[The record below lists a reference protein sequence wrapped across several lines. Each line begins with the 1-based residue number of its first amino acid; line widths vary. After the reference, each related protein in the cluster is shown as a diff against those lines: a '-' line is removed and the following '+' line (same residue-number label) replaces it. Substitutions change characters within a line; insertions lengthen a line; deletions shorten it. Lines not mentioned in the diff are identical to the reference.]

1 MKFKSVRISGFKSF
15 LESTEIEINNG
26 LTGVVGPNG
35 CGKSNIVEAVKWI
48 MGENSARQMRGD
60 GMDDVI
66 FSGTN
71 ERPARNFAEVS
82 IKLDNAAKKAP
93 AIFNHHDEIEITR
106 KIEREKGSIYRVNG
120 KQVRARD
127 VQLIFADSGTGA
139 RSSGIVSQG
148 RIAQIIDANP
158 EDRRVILEEAANIK
172 GLHSRRHEAELKL
185 KGASDNLDRLVDIEQ
200 TYKEQLIELEKQGRK
215 AARYRSV
222 GERIR
227 KAEATL
233 FLNLLN
239 NAKIEFN
246 DLNVQLKD
254 ANQNVDRG
262 QIQVSKQT
270 KFQLEISNK
279 IPTYKK
285 SESDK
290 AAILQAL
297 NITKIRLEEEKLSA
311 QNALDNITS
320 QIVLIK
326 NDVAREF
333 EIKEDAKKSL
343 INLLTEEKNLI
354 EDTKN
359 FSSKISKATDLVKEL
374 KIKSDNADERLSTV
388 TSEIYSIRSDKS
400 DLEKRI
406 KNLKEKIETAQNQLI
421 NLNID
426 SDKNNFKL
434 DKQKLIDLKKL
445 VQENNKLNYLN
456 KSQLEKLEKL
466 ESGFVKE
473 KNIAMFEFNKV
484 NAELDSLSSLLGHD
498 SLNQNT
504 LEKKLG
510 NINNLEEAIGS
521 VLGETL
527 LAPIFSEDNA
537 VENST
542 YWRDD
547 FKAALTT
554 ELPEHVTPII
564 SKITKSSILDT
575 ALTGVGIVENK
586 EIAFKIQKKLTFGQA
601 LTTPNGGLW
610 RWDGFVQPQGV
621 QNSYSER
628 LQQIAR
634 LRFLQNELPSLEKK
648 QSLTEKKLD
657 ESINN
662 TKKCR
667 DNISNLQIKLSE
679 LISQSNQLEL
689 ENTKLESKMLSSEIL
704 IQELKNI
711 ELTSKKDLIE
721 LEKEFNNSINLP
733 SLLAEELKVRNNADQ
748 CRIELTDAMAAEQQI
763 KSEESFQSRNLI
775 QISNQKESWKIREE
789 EAKTRLIL
797 LEERLKLS
805 QDEKKRLSTLPNIF
819 EKKEEE
825 LIIKV
830 EDAIRNRNIAA
841 DELVQTETS
850 LNQADK
856 FLREA
861 EKEVSSL
868 REEMIKIEA
877 LLNLSKI
884 KIQNIEE
891 RVFEKLRIKSDELNK
906 IVNTKEEDRPNK
918 SIEILEKTLERLINE
933 RETLGAVNLRAE
945 DEMNE
950 MQSKIEVMSK
960 ERIDLEQAIA
970 KLRSGIFELNKE
982 GRQRLKESFEEV
994 NENFKQLFQKLFGG
1008 GNAELRLVGN
1018 DDPLQAGLEVLAS
1031 PPGKKMQLL
1040 SLLSGGEQA
1049 LTAISLIFSVF
1060 LCNPAPICILDEVDA
1075 PLDDSNVG
1083 KFCGLLKKIVEETN
1097 TYFMVITHHR
1107 LTMAKMDRLFGV
1119 TMEQKGISKLVSVD
1133 LEQASRIRDTTLK
1146 DNFL

>member
-1 MKFKSVRISGFKSF
+1 MKFQSVRISGFKSF
-15 LESTEIEINNG
+15 LEPTEIQMNMG

-35 CGKSNIVEAVKWI
+35 CGKSNIVEAIKWI

-71 ERPARNFAEVS
+71 ERPSRNFAEVS
-82 IKLDNAAKKAP
+82 IKLDNSEKKAP
-93 AIFNHHDEIEITR
+93 AIFNHYDEIEITR
-106 KIEREKGSIYRVNG
+106 KIEREKGSVYRVNG

-127 VQLIFADSGTGA
+127 IQLIFADNGTGA
-139 RSSGIVSQG
+139 RSSGIVGQG
-148 RIAQIIDANP
+148 RIAQIIDSNP

-185 KGASDNLDRLVDIEQ
+185 KGASDNLDRLSDIEQ

-233 FLNLLN
+233 FFNLMN
-239 NAKIEFN
+239 NAKKEAN
-246 DLNVQLKD
+246 DLDIQLKK
-254 ANQNVDRG
+254 ANENVSQG
-262 QIQVSKQT
+262 QIKVAEHIKS
-270 KFQLEISNK
+270 QLHLANK
-279 IPTYKK
+279 IPDLKK
-285 SESDK
+285 DEAEK
-290 AAILQAL
+290 AATLQTL
-297 NITKIRLEEEKLSA
+297 NITKIKLDEEKSSA
-311 QNALDNITS
+311 QNALQNIIN
-320 QIVLIK
+320 QINLIN
-326 NDVAREF
+326 NDIARES

-343 INLLTEEKNLI
+343 STLLTEEKNLK
-354 EDTKN
+354 EDSEN
-359 FSSKISKATDLVKEL
+359 FSTKITKATDLVKKL
-374 KIKSDNADERLSTV
+374 RSISDAADDKLSTI
-388 TSEIYSIRSDKS
+388 TSEIYSIKSDKS

-406 KNLKEKIETAQNQLI
+406 NNLKQKIEVTQNQLA
-421 NLNID
+421 NFNIED
-426 SDKNNFKL
+426 DKNRFKL
-434 DKQKLIDLKKL
+434 DKEKIINLKKL
-445 VQENNKLNYLN
+445 IQENNQLNDGY
-456 KSQLEKLEKL
+456 KVELEKLEKL
-466 ESGFVKE
+466 ETRLIEE
-473 KNIAMFEFNKV
+473 KNTAVFEFNKV
-484 NAELDSLSSLLGHD
+484 NLEFDSLSTLLGRD
-498 SLNQNT
+498 TLNSNT
-504 LEKKLG
+504 LEKTIG

-527 LAPIFSEDNA
+527 LAPILSDDQST
-537 VENST
+537 ENTT

-547 FKAALTT
+547 FKTISPAS
-554 ELPEHVTPII
+554 LPESVIPIVT
-564 SKITKSSILDT
+564 KITKSSILDT
-575 ALTGVGIVENK
+575 ALKGVGIVNNK
-586 EIAFKIQKKLTFGQA
+586 EIAFKLQKKLTFGQA
-601 LTTPNGGLW
+601 LTTPSGGLW

-634 LRFLQNELPSLEKK
+634 LRLLQNKLPSLEEN
-648 QSLTEKKLD
+648 QSLSEKRLD
-657 ESINN
+657 ECFNN
-662 TKKCR
+662 IKKYK
-667 DNISNLQIKLSE
+667 DDLSNLQVKLSS
-679 LISQSNQLEL
+679 LISESNQLEL
-689 ENTKLESKMLSSEIL
+689 QNTKVESKLLSSEAL
-704 IQELKNI
+704 IKELKNTERMSLE
-711 ELTSKKDLIE
+711 ELSE
-721 LEKEFNNSINLP
+721 LEKEFNNSVNLP

-748 CRIELTDAMAAEQQI
+748 SRNELTDAMAAEQRI

-775 QISNQKESWKIREE
+775 QLGHQKENWKVREE
-789 EAKTRLIL
+789 EAKTRLIS
-797 LEERLKLS
+797 LEERLKTS
-805 QDEKKRLSTLPNIF
+805 QDEKNRLSTLPESF
-819 EKKEEE
+819 EKKEVELNIKIEE
-825 LIIKV
+825 
-830 EDAIRNRNIAA
+830 AISNRNIAA
-841 DELVQTETS
+841 DQLVKNETS
-850 LNQADK
+850 LNDADK
-856 FLREA
+856 QVREA
-861 EKEVSSL
+861 EKVVSTL

-877 LLNLSKI
+877 LLNLSKA

-891 RVFEKLRIKSDELNK
+891 RVFEKLKMKSTELNK
-906 IVNTKEEDRPNK
+906 FINTKEEDQPIK
-918 SIEILEKTLERLINE
+918 SIEILEKTLQRLLNE

-950 MQSKIEVMSK
+950 MLNKIEVMSK
-960 ERIDLEQAIA
+960 ERVDLEEAIA

-1018 DDPLQAGLEVLAS
+1018 EDPLQAGLEVLAS

-1075 PLDDSNVG
+1075 PLDDTNVG
-1083 KFCGLLKKIVEETN
+1083 RFCDLLNQIVDETN

-1133 LEQASRIRDTTLK
+1133 LEQASRIRDIA
-1146 DNFL
+1146 

>member
-1 MKFKSVRISGFKSF
+1 MKFQSVRISGFKSF
-15 LESTEIEINNG
+15 LEPTEIQMNMG

-35 CGKSNIVEAVKWI
+35 CGKSNIVEAIKWI

-71 ERPARNFAEVS
+71 ERPSRNFAEVS
-82 IKLDNAAKKAP
+82 IKLDNSEKKAP
-93 AIFNHHDEIEITR
+93 AIFNHYDEIEITR
-106 KIEREKGSIYRVNG
+106 KIEREKGSVYRVNG

-127 VQLIFADSGTGA
+127 IQLIFADNGTGA
-139 RSSGIVSQG
+139 RSSGIVGQG
-148 RIAQIIDANP
+148 RIAQIIDSNP

-185 KGASDNLDRLVDIEQ
+185 KGASDNLDRLSDIEQ

-233 FLNLLN
+233 FFNLMN
-239 NAKIEFN
+239 NAKKETN
-246 DLNVQLKD
+246 DLEIQLKN
-254 ANQNVDRG
+254 ANENVSQG
-262 QIQVSKQT
+262 QIKVAEHIKS
-270 KFQLEISNK
+270 QLHLANK
-279 IPTYKK
+279 IPDLKK
-285 SESDK
+285 DEAEK
-290 AAILQAL
+290 AATLQTL
-297 NITKIRLEEEKLSA
+297 NITKIKLDEEKSSA
-311 QNALDNITS
+311 QNALQNIIN
-320 QIVLIK
+320 QINLIN
-326 NDVAREF
+326 NDIARES

-343 INLLTEEKNLI
+343 STLLTEEKNLK
-354 EDTKN
+354 EDSEN
-359 FSSKISKATDLVKEL
+359 FSTKITKATDLVKKL
-374 KIKSDNADERLSTV
+374 RSISDAADDKLSTI
-388 TSEIYSIRSDKS
+388 TSEIYSIKSDKS

-406 KNLKEKIETAQNQLI
+406 NNLKQKIEVTQNQLA
-421 NLNID
+421 NFNIED
-426 SDKNNFKL
+426 DKNRFKL
-434 DKQKLIDLKKL
+434 DKEKIINLKKL
-445 VQENNKLNYLN
+445 IQENNQLNDGY
-456 KSQLEKLEKL
+456 KVELEKLEKL
-466 ESGFVKE
+466 ETRLIEE
-473 KNIAMFEFNKV
+473 KNTAVFEFNKV
-484 NAELDSLSSLLGHD
+484 NLEFDSLSTLLGRD
-498 SLNQNT
+498 TLNSNT
-504 LEKKLG
+504 LEKTIG

-527 LAPIFSEDNA
+527 LAPILSDDQST
-537 VENST
+537 ENTT

-547 FKAALTT
+547 FKTISPAS
-554 ELPEHVTPII
+554 LPESVIPIVT
-564 SKITKSSILDT
+564 KITKSSILDT
-575 ALTGVGIVENK
+575 ALKGVGIVNNK
-586 EIAFKIQKKLTFGQA
+586 EIAFKLQKKLTFGQA
-601 LTTPNGGLW
+601 LTTPSGGLW

-634 LRFLQNELPSLEKK
+634 LRLLQNKLPSLEEN
-648 QSLTEKKLD
+648 QSLSEKRLD
-657 ESINN
+657 ECFNN
-662 TKKCR
+662 IKKYK
-667 DNISNLQIKLSE
+667 DDLSNLQVKLSS
-679 LISQSNQLEL
+679 LISESNQLEL
-689 ENTKLESKMLSSEIL
+689 QNTKVESKLLSSEAL
-704 IQELKNI
+704 IKELKNTERMSLE
-711 ELTSKKDLIE
+711 ELSE
-721 LEKEFNNSINLP
+721 LEKEFNNSLNLP

-748 CRIELTDAMAAEQQI
+748 SRNELTDAMAAEQQI

-775 QISNQKESWKIREE
+775 QLGHQKENWKVREE
-789 EAKTRLIL
+789 EAKTRLIS
-797 LEERLKLS
+797 LEERLKTS
-805 QDEKKRLSTLPNIF
+805 QDEKNRLSTLPESF
-819 EKKEEE
+819 EKKEVELNIKIEE
-825 LIIKV
+825 
-830 EDAIRNRNIAA
+830 AISNRNIAA
-841 DELVQTETS
+841 DQLVKNETS
-850 LNQADK
+850 LNDADK
-856 FLREA
+856 QVREA
-861 EKEVSSL
+861 EKVVSTL

-877 LLNLSKI
+877 LLNLSKA

-891 RVFEKLRIKSDELNK
+891 RVFEKLKIKSTELNK
-906 IVNTKEEDRPNK
+906 FINTKEEDQPIK
-918 SIEILEKTLERLINE
+918 SIEILEKTLQRLLNE

-950 MQSKIEVMSK
+950 MLNKIEVMSK
-960 ERIDLEQAIA
+960 ERVDLEEAIA

-1018 DDPLQAGLEVLAS
+1018 EDPLQAGLEVLAS

-1075 PLDDSNVG
+1075 PLDDTNVG
-1083 KFCGLLKKIVEETN
+1083 RFCDLLNQIVDETN

-1133 LEQASRIRDTTLK
+1133 LEQASRIRDIA
-1146 DNFL
+1146 

>member
-1 MKFKSVRISGFKSF
+1 MKFQSVRISGFKSF
-15 LESTEIEINNG
+15 LEPTEIQMNMG

-35 CGKSNIVEAVKWI
+35 CGKSNIVEAIKWI

-71 ERPARNFAEVS
+71 ERPSRNFAEVS
-82 IKLDNAAKKAP
+82 IKLDNSEKKAP
-93 AIFNHHDEIEITR
+93 AIFNHYDEIEITR
-106 KIEREKGSIYRVNG
+106 KIEREKGSVYRVNG

-127 VQLIFADSGTGA
+127 IQLIFADNGTGA
-139 RSSGIVSQG
+139 RSSGIVGQG
-148 RIAQIIDANP
+148 RIAQIIDSNP

-185 KGASDNLDRLVDIEQ
+185 KGASDNLDRLSDIEQ

-233 FLNLLN
+233 FFNLMN
-239 NAKIEFN
+239 NAKKEAN
-246 DLNVQLKD
+246 DLDIQLKN
-254 ANQNVDRG
+254 ANENVSQG
-262 QIQVSKQT
+262 QIKVAEHIKS
-270 KFQLEISNK
+270 QLHLANK
-279 IPTYKK
+279 IPGLKK
-285 SESDK
+285 DEAEK
-290 AAILQAL
+290 AATLQTL
-297 NITKIRLEEEKLSA
+297 NITKIKLDEEKSSA
-311 QNALDNITS
+311 QNALQNIIN
-320 QIVLIK
+320 QINLIN
-326 NDVAREF
+326 NDIARES

-343 INLLTEEKNLI
+343 STLLTEEKNLK
-354 EDTKN
+354 EDSEN
-359 FSSKISKATDLVKEL
+359 FSTKITKATDLVKKL
-374 KIKSDNADERLSTV
+374 RSISDAADDKLSTI
-388 TSEIYSIRSDKS
+388 TSEIYSIKSDKS

-406 KNLKEKIETAQNQLI
+406 NNLKQKIEVTQNQLA
-421 NLNID
+421 NFNIED
-426 SDKNNFKL
+426 DKNRFKL
-434 DKQKLIDLKKL
+434 DKEKIINLKKL
-445 VQENNKLNYLN
+445 IQENNQLNDGY
-456 KSQLEKLEKL
+456 KVELEKLEKL
-466 ESGFVKE
+466 ETRLIEE
-473 KNIAMFEFNKV
+473 KNTAIFEFNKV
-484 NAELDSLSSLLGHD
+484 NLEFDSLSILLGRD
-498 SLNQNT
+498 TLNSNT
-504 LEKKLG
+504 LEKTIG

-527 LAPIFSEDNA
+527 LAPILSDDQST
-537 VENST
+537 ENTT

-547 FKAALTT
+547 FKTISPAS
-554 ELPEHVTPII
+554 LPESVIPIVT
-564 SKITKSSILDT
+564 KITKSSILDT
-575 ALTGVGIVENK
+575 ALKGVGIVNNK
-586 EIAFKIQKKLTFGQA
+586 EIAFKLQKKLTFGQA
-601 LTTPNGGLW
+601 LTTPSGGLW

-634 LRFLQNELPSLEKK
+634 LRLLQNKLPSLEEK
-648 QSLTEKKLD
+648 QSLSEKKLD
-657 ESINN
+657 ECSNN
-662 TKKCR
+662 IKKYK
-667 DNISNLQIKLSE
+667 DDLSNLQVKLSS
-679 LISQSNQLEL
+679 LISESNQLEL
-689 ENTKLESKMLSSEIL
+689 QNTKVESKLLSSEAL
-704 IQELKNI
+704 IKELKNTERMSLE
-711 ELTSKKDLIE
+711 ELSE
-721 LEKEFNNSINLP
+721 LEKEFNNSLNLP

-748 CRIELTDAMAAEQQI
+748 SRNELTDAMAAEQQI

-775 QISNQKESWKIREE
+775 QLGHQKENWKVREE
-789 EAKTRLIL
+789 EAKTRLIS
-797 LEERLKLS
+797 LEERLKAS
-805 QDEKKRLSTLPNIF
+805 QDEKNRLSTLPESF
-819 EKKEEE
+819 EKKEVELNIKIEE
-825 LIIKV
+825 
-830 EDAIRNRNIAA
+830 AISNRNIAA
-841 DELVQTETS
+841 DQLVKNETS
-850 LNQADK
+850 LNDADK
-856 FLREA
+856 QVREA
-861 EKEVSSL
+861 EKVVSTL

-877 LLNLSKI
+877 LLNLSKA

-891 RVFEKLRIKSDELNK
+891 RVFEKLKMKSTELNK
-906 IVNTKEEDRPNK
+906 FINTKEEDQPIK
-918 SIEILEKTLERLINE
+918 SIEILEKTLQRLLNE

-950 MQSKIEVMSK
+950 MLNKIEVMSK
-960 ERIDLEQAIA
+960 ERVDLEEAIA

-1018 DDPLQAGLEVLAS
+1018 EDPLQAGLEVLAS

-1075 PLDDSNVG
+1075 PLDDTNVG
-1083 KFCGLLKKIVEETN
+1083 RFCDLLNQIVDETN

-1133 LEQASRIRDTTLK
+1133 LEQASRIRDIA
-1146 DNFL
+1146 

>member
-1 MKFKSVRISGFKSF
+1 MKFQSVRISGFKSF
-15 LESTEIEINNG
+15 LEPTEIQMNMG

-35 CGKSNIVEAVKWI
+35 CGKSNIVEAIKWI

-71 ERPARNFAEVS
+71 ERPSRNFAEVS
-82 IKLDNAAKKAP
+82 IKLDNSEKKAP
-93 AIFNHHDEIEITR
+93 AIFNHYDEIEITR
-106 KIEREKGSIYRVNG
+106 KIEREKGSVYRVNG

-127 VQLIFADSGTGA
+127 IQLIFADNGTGA
-139 RSSGIVSQG
+139 RSSGIVGQG
-148 RIAQIIDANP
+148 RIAQIIDSNP

-185 KGASDNLDRLVDIEQ
+185 KGASDNLDRLSDIEQ

-233 FLNLLN
+233 FFNLMN
-239 NAKIEFN
+239 NAKKEAN
-246 DLNVQLKD
+246 DLDIQLKN
-254 ANQNVDRG
+254 ANENVSQG
-262 QIQVSKQT
+262 QIKVAEHIKS
-270 KFQLEISNK
+270 QLHLANK
-279 IPTYKK
+279 IPDLKK
-285 SESDK
+285 DEAEK
-290 AAILQAL
+290 AATLQTL
-297 NITKIRLEEEKLSA
+297 NITKIKLDEEKSSA
-311 QNALDNITS
+311 QNALQNIIN
-320 QIVLIK
+320 QINLIN
-326 NDVAREF
+326 NDIARES

-343 INLLTEEKNLI
+343 STLLTEEKNLK
-354 EDTKN
+354 EDSEN
-359 FSSKISKATDLVKEL
+359 FSTKITKATDLVKKL
-374 KIKSDNADERLSTV
+374 RSISDAADDKLSTI
-388 TSEIYSIRSDKS
+388 TSEIYSIKSDKS

-406 KNLKEKIETAQNQLI
+406 NNLKQKIEVTQNQLA
-421 NLNID
+421 NFNIED
-426 SDKNNFKL
+426 DKNRFKL
-434 DKQKLIDLKKL
+434 DKEKIINLKKL
-445 VQENNKLNYLN
+445 IQENNQLNDGY
-456 KSQLEKLEKL
+456 KVELEKLEKL
-466 ESGFVKE
+466 ETRLIEE
-473 KNIAMFEFNKV
+473 KNTAVFEFNKV
-484 NAELDSLSSLLGHD
+484 NLEFDSLSTLLGRD
-498 SLNQNT
+498 TLNSNT
-504 LEKKLG
+504 LEKTIG

-527 LAPIFSEDNA
+527 LAPILSDDQST
-537 VENST
+537 ENTT

-547 FKAALTT
+547 FKTISPAS
-554 ELPEHVTPII
+554 LPESVIPIVT
-564 SKITKSSILDT
+564 KITKSSILDT
-575 ALTGVGIVENK
+575 ALKGVGIVNNK
-586 EIAFKIQKKLTFGQA
+586 EIAFKLQKKLTFGQA
-601 LTTPNGGLW
+601 LTTPSGGLW

-634 LRFLQNELPSLEKK
+634 LRLLQNKLPSLEEN
-648 QSLTEKKLD
+648 QSLSEKRLD
-657 ESINN
+657 ECFNN
-662 TKKCR
+662 IKKYK
-667 DNISNLQIKLSE
+667 DDLSNLQVKLSS
-679 LISQSNQLEL
+679 LISESNQLEL
-689 ENTKLESKMLSSEIL
+689 QNTKVESKLLSSEAL
-704 IQELKNI
+704 IKELKNTERMSLE
-711 ELTSKKDLIE
+711 ELSE
-721 LEKEFNNSINLP
+721 LEKEFNNSVNLP

-748 CRIELTDAMAAEQQI
+748 SRNELTDAMAAEQRI

-775 QISNQKESWKIREE
+775 QLGHQKENWKVREE
-789 EAKTRLIL
+789 EAKTRLIS
-797 LEERLKLS
+797 LEERLKTS
-805 QDEKKRLSTLPNIF
+805 QDEKNRLSTLPESF
-819 EKKEEE
+819 EKKEVELNIKIEE
-825 LIIKV
+825 
-830 EDAIRNRNIAA
+830 AISNRNIAA
-841 DELVQTETS
+841 DQLVKNETS
-850 LNQADK
+850 LNDADK
-856 FLREA
+856 QVREA
-861 EKEVSSL
+861 EKVVSTL

-877 LLNLSKI
+877 LLNLSKA

-891 RVFEKLRIKSDELNK
+891 RVFEKLKMKSTELNK
-906 IVNTKEEDRPNK
+906 FINTKEEDQPIK
-918 SIEILEKTLERLINE
+918 SIEILEKTLQRLLNE

-950 MQSKIEVMSK
+950 MLNKIEVMSK
-960 ERIDLEQAIA
+960 ERVDLEEAIA

-1018 DDPLQAGLEVLAS
+1018 EDPLQAGLEVLAS

-1075 PLDDSNVG
+1075 PLDDTNVG
-1083 KFCGLLKKIVEETN
+1083 RFCDLLNQIVDETN

-1133 LEQASRIRDTTLK
+1133 LEQASRIRDIA
-1146 DNFL
+1146 

>member
-1 MKFKSVRISGFKSF
+1 MKFQSVRISGFKSF
-15 LESTEIEINNG
+15 LEPTEIQMNMG

-35 CGKSNIVEAVKWI
+35 CGKSNIVEAIKWI

-71 ERPARNFAEVS
+71 ERPSRNFAEVS
-82 IKLDNAAKKAP
+82 IKLDNSEKKAP
-93 AIFNHHDEIEITR
+93 AIFNHYDEIEITR
-106 KIEREKGSIYRVNG
+106 KIEREKGSVYRVNG

-127 VQLIFADSGTGA
+127 IQLIFADNGTGA
-139 RSSGIVSQG
+139 RSSGIVGQG
-148 RIAQIIDANP
+148 RIAQIIDSNP

-185 KGASDNLDRLVDIEQ
+185 KGASDNLDRLSDIEQ

-233 FLNLLN
+233 FFNLMN
-239 NAKIEFN
+239 NAKKEAN
-246 DLNVQLKD
+246 DLDIQLKN
-254 ANQNVDRG
+254 ANEDVSQG
-262 QIQVSKQT
+262 QIKVAEHT
-270 KFQLEISNK
+270 KSQLHLANK
-279 IPTYKK
+279 IPDLKK
-285 SESDK
+285 DEAEK
-290 AAILQAL
+290 AATLQTL
-297 NITKIRLEEEKLSA
+297 NITKIKLDEEKSSA
-311 QNALDNITS
+311 QNALQNIIN
-320 QIVLIK
+320 QINLIN
-326 NDVAREF
+326 NDIARES

-343 INLLTEEKNLI
+343 STLLTEEKNLK
-354 EDTKN
+354 EDSEN
-359 FSSKISKATDLVKEL
+359 FSTKITKATDLVKKL
-374 KIKSDNADERLSTV
+374 RSISDAADDKLSTI
-388 TSEIYSIRSDKS
+388 TSEIYSIKSDKS

-406 KNLKEKIETAQNQLI
+406 NNLKQKIEVTQNQLA
-421 NLNID
+421 NFNIED
-426 SDKNNFKL
+426 DKNRFKL
-434 DKQKLIDLKKL
+434 DKEKIINLKKL
-445 VQENNKLNYLN
+445 IQENNQLNDGY
-456 KSQLEKLEKL
+456 KVELEKLEKL
-466 ESGFVKE
+466 ETRLIEE
-473 KNIAMFEFNKV
+473 KNTAVFEFNKV
-484 NAELDSLSSLLGHD
+484 NLEFDSLSTLLGRD
-498 SLNQNT
+498 TLNSNT
-504 LEKKLG
+504 LEKTIG

-527 LAPIFSEDNA
+527 LAPILSDDQST
-537 VENST
+537 ENTT

-547 FKAALTT
+547 FKTISPAS
-554 ELPEHVTPII
+554 LPESVIPIVT
-564 SKITKSSILDT
+564 KITKSSILDT
-575 ALTGVGIVENK
+575 ALKGVGIVNNK
-586 EIAFKIQKKLTFGQA
+586 EIAFKLQKKLTFGQA
-601 LTTPNGGLW
+601 LTTPSGGLW

-634 LRFLQNELPSLEKK
+634 LRLLQNKLPSLEEN
-648 QSLTEKKLD
+648 QSLSEKRLD
-657 ESINN
+657 ECFNN
-662 TKKCR
+662 IKKYK
-667 DNISNLQIKLSE
+667 DDLSNLQVKLSS
-679 LISQSNQLEL
+679 LISESNQLEL
-689 ENTKLESKMLSSEIL
+689 QNTKVESKLLSSEAL
-704 IQELKNI
+704 IKELKNTERMSLE
-711 ELTSKKDLIE
+711 ELSE
-721 LEKEFNNSINLP
+721 LEKEFNNSLNLP

-748 CRIELTDAMAAEQQI
+748 SRNELTDAMAAEQQI

-775 QISNQKESWKIREE
+775 QLGHQKENWKVREE
-789 EAKTRLIL
+789 EAKTRLIS
-797 LEERLKLS
+797 LEERLKTS
-805 QDEKKRLSTLPNIF
+805 QDEKNRLSTLPESF
-819 EKKEEE
+819 EKKEVELNIKIEE
-825 LIIKV
+825 
-830 EDAIRNRNIAA
+830 AISNRNIAA
-841 DELVQTETS
+841 DQLVKNETS
-850 LNQADK
+850 LNDADK
-856 FLREA
+856 QVREA
-861 EKEVSSL
+861 EKVVSTL

-877 LLNLSKI
+877 LLNLSKA

-891 RVFEKLRIKSDELNK
+891 RVFEKLKMKSTELNK
-906 IVNTKEEDRPNK
+906 FINTKEEDQPIK
-918 SIEILEKTLERLINE
+918 SIEILEKTLQRLLNE

-950 MQSKIEVMSK
+950 MLNKIEVMSK
-960 ERIDLEQAIA
+960 ERVDLEEAIA

-1018 DDPLQAGLEVLAS
+1018 EDPLQAGLEVLAS

-1075 PLDDSNVG
+1075 PLDDTNVG
-1083 KFCGLLKKIVEETN
+1083 RFCDLLNQIVDETN

-1133 LEQASRIRDTTLK
+1133 LEQASRIRDIA
-1146 DNFL
+1146 

>member
-1 MKFKSVRISGFKSF
+1 MKFQSVRISGFKSF
-15 LESTEIEINNG
+15 LEPTEIQMNMG

-35 CGKSNIVEAVKWI
+35 CGKSNIVEAIKWI

-71 ERPARNFAEVS
+71 ERPSRNFAEVS
-82 IKLDNAAKKAP
+82 IKLDNSEKKAP
-93 AIFNHHDEIEITR
+93 AIFNHYDEIEITR
-106 KIEREKGSIYRVNG
+106 KIEREKGSVYRVNG

-127 VQLIFADSGTGA
+127 IQLIFADNGTGA
-139 RSSGIVSQG
+139 RSSGIVGQG
-148 RIAQIIDANP
+148 RIAQIIDSNP

-185 KGASDNLDRLVDIEQ
+185 KGASDNLDRLSDIEQ

-233 FLNLLN
+233 FFNLMN
-239 NAKIEFN
+239 NAKKEAN
-246 DLNVQLKD
+246 DLDIQLKN
-254 ANQNVDRG
+254 ANENVSQG
-262 QIQVSKQT
+262 QIKVAEHIKS
-270 KFQLEISNK
+270 QLHLANK
-279 IPTYKK
+279 IPDLKK
-285 SESDK
+285 DEAEK
-290 AAILQAL
+290 AATLQTL
-297 NITKIRLEEEKLSA
+297 NITKIKLDEEKSSA
-311 QNALDNITS
+311 QNALQNIIN
-320 QIVLIK
+320 QINLIN
-326 NDVAREF
+326 NDIARES

-343 INLLTEEKNLI
+343 STLLTEEKNLK
-354 EDTKN
+354 EDSEN
-359 FSSKISKATDLVKEL
+359 FSTKITKATDLVKKL
-374 KIKSDNADERLSTV
+374 RSISDAADDKLSTI
-388 TSEIYSIRSDKS
+388 TSEIYSIKSDKS

-406 KNLKEKIETAQNQLI
+406 NNLKQKIEVTQNQLA
-421 NLNID
+421 NFNIED
-426 SDKNNFKL
+426 DKNRFKL
-434 DKQKLIDLKKL
+434 DKEKIINLKKL
-445 VQENNKLNYLN
+445 IQENNQLNDGY
-456 KSQLEKLEKL
+456 KVELEKLEKL
-466 ESGFVKE
+466 ETRLIEE
-473 KNIAMFEFNKV
+473 KNTAVFEFNKV
-484 NAELDSLSSLLGHD
+484 NLEFDSLSTLLGRD
-498 SLNQNT
+498 TLNSNT
-504 LEKKLG
+504 LEKTIG

-527 LAPIFSEDNA
+527 LAPILSDDQST
-537 VENST
+537 ENTT

-547 FKAALTT
+547 FKTISPAS
-554 ELPEHVTPII
+554 LPESVIPIVT
-564 SKITKSSILDT
+564 KITKSSILDT
-575 ALTGVGIVENK
+575 ALKGVGIVNNK
-586 EIAFKIQKKLTFGQA
+586 EIAFKLQKKLTFGQA
-601 LTTPNGGLW
+601 LTTPSGGLW

-634 LRFLQNELPSLEKK
+634 LRLLQNKLPSLEEN
-648 QSLTEKKLD
+648 QSLSEKRLD
-657 ESINN
+657 ECFNN
-662 TKKCR
+662 IKKYK
-667 DNISNLQIKLSE
+667 DDLSNLQVKLSS
-679 LISQSNQLEL
+679 LISESNQLEL
-689 ENTKLESKMLSSEIL
+689 QNTKVESKLLSSEAL
-704 IQELKNI
+704 IKELKNTERMSLE
-711 ELTSKKDLIE
+711 ELSE
-721 LEKEFNNSINLP
+721 LEKEFNNSVNLP

-748 CRIELTDAMAAEQQI
+748 SRNELTDAMAAEQQI

-775 QISNQKESWKIREE
+775 QLGHQKENWKVREE
-789 EAKTRLIL
+789 EAKTRLIS
-797 LEERLKLS
+797 LEERLKTS
-805 QDEKKRLSTLPNIF
+805 QDEKNRLSTLPESF
-819 EKKEEE
+819 EKKEVELNIKIEE
-825 LIIKV
+825 
-830 EDAIRNRNIAA
+830 AISNRNIAA
-841 DELVQTETS
+841 DQLVKNETS
-850 LNQADK
+850 LNDADK
-856 FLREA
+856 QVREA
-861 EKEVSSL
+861 EKVVSTL

-877 LLNLSKI
+877 LLNLSKA

-891 RVFEKLRIKSDELNK
+891 RVFEKLKIKSTELNK
-906 IVNTKEEDRPNK
+906 FINTKEEDQPIK
-918 SIEILEKTLERLINE
+918 SIEILEKTLQRLLNE

-950 MQSKIEVMSK
+950 MLNKIEVMSK
-960 ERIDLEQAIA
+960 ERVDLEEAIA

-1018 DDPLQAGLEVLAS
+1018 EDPLQAGLEVLAS

-1075 PLDDSNVG
+1075 PLDDTNVG
-1083 KFCGLLKKIVEETN
+1083 RFCDLLNQIVDETN

-1133 LEQASRIRDTTLK
+1133 LEQASRIRDIA
-1146 DNFL
+1146 

>member
-1 MKFKSVRISGFKSF
+1 MKFQSVRISGFKSF
-15 LESTEIEINNG
+15 LEPTEIQMNMG

-35 CGKSNIVEAVKWI
+35 CGKSNIVEAIKWI

-71 ERPARNFAEVS
+71 ERPSRNFAEVS
-82 IKLDNAAKKAP
+82 IKLDNSEKKAP
-93 AIFNHHDEIEITR
+93 AIFNHYDEIEITR
-106 KIEREKGSIYRVNG
+106 KIEREKGSVYRVNG

-127 VQLIFADSGTGA
+127 IQLIFADNGTGA
-139 RSSGIVSQG
+139 RSSGIVGQG
-148 RIAQIIDANP
+148 RIAQIIDSNP

-185 KGASDNLDRLVDIEQ
+185 KGASDNLDRLSDIEQ

-233 FLNLLN
+233 FFNLMN
-239 NAKIEFN
+239 NAKKEAN
-246 DLNVQLKD
+246 DLDIQLKK
-254 ANQNVDRG
+254 ANENVSQG
-262 QIQVSKQT
+262 QIKVAEHT
-270 KFQLEISNK
+270 KSQLHLANK
-279 IPTYKK
+279 IPDLKK
-285 SESDK
+285 DEAEK
-290 AAILQAL
+290 AATLQTL
-297 NITKIRLEEEKLSA
+297 NITKIKLDEEKSSA
-311 QNALDNITS
+311 QNALQNIIN
-320 QIVLIK
+320 QINLIN
-326 NDVAREF
+326 NDIARES

-343 INLLTEEKNLI
+343 STLLTEEKNLK
-354 EDTKN
+354 EDSEN
-359 FSSKISKATDLVKEL
+359 FSTKITKATDLVKKL
-374 KIKSDNADERLSTV
+374 RSISDAADEKLSTI
-388 TSEIYSIRSDKS
+388 TSEIYSIKSDKS

-406 KNLKEKIETAQNQLI
+406 NNLKQKIEVTQNQLA
-421 NLNID
+421 NFNIED
-426 SDKNNFKL
+426 DKNRFKL
-434 DKQKLIDLKKL
+434 DKEKIINLKKRI
-445 VQENNKLNYLN
+445 QENNQLNDGY
-456 KSQLEKLEKL
+456 KVELEKLEKL
-466 ESGFVKE
+466 ETRLIEE
-473 KNIAMFEFNKV
+473 KNTAVFEFNKV
-484 NAELDSLSSLLGHD
+484 NLEFDSLSTLLGRD
-498 SLNQNT
+498 TLNSNT
-504 LEKKLG
+504 LEKTIG

-527 LAPIFSEDNA
+527 LAPILSDDQST
-537 VENST
+537 ENTT

-547 FKAALTT
+547 FKTISPAS
-554 ELPEHVTPII
+554 LPESVIPIVT
-564 SKITKSSILDT
+564 KITKSSILDT
-575 ALTGVGIVENK
+575 ALKGVGIVNNK
-586 EIAFKIQKKLTFGQA
+586 EIAFKLQKKLTFGQA
-601 LTTPNGGLW
+601 LTTPSGGLW

-634 LRFLQNELPSLEKK
+634 LRLLQNKLPSLEEN
-648 QSLTEKKLD
+648 QSLSEKRLD
-657 ESINN
+657 ECFNN
-662 TKKCR
+662 IKKYK
-667 DNISNLQIKLSE
+667 DDLSNLQVKLSS
-679 LISQSNQLEL
+679 LISESNQLEL
-689 ENTKLESKMLSSEIL
+689 QNTKVESKLLSSEAL
-704 IQELKNI
+704 IKELKNTERMSLE
-711 ELTSKKDLIE
+711 ELSE
-721 LEKEFNNSINLP
+721 LEKEFNNSLNLP

-748 CRIELTDAMAAEQQI
+748 SRNELTDAMAAEQRI

-775 QISNQKESWKIREE
+775 QLGHQKENWKVREE
-789 EAKTRLIL
+789 EAKTRLIS
-797 LEERLKLS
+797 LEERLKTS
-805 QDEKKRLSTLPNIF
+805 QDEKNRLSTLPESF
-819 EKKEEE
+819 EKKEAELNIKIEE
-825 LIIKV
+825 
-830 EDAIRNRNIAA
+830 AISNRNIAA
-841 DELVQTETS
+841 DQLVKNETS
-850 LNQADK
+850 LNDADK
-856 FLREA
+856 QVREA
-861 EKEVSSL
+861 EKVVSTL

-877 LLNLSKI
+877 LLNLSKA

-891 RVFEKLRIKSDELNK
+891 RVFEKLKIKSTELNK
-906 IVNTKEEDRPNK
+906 FINTKEEDQPIK
-918 SIEILEKTLERLINE
+918 SIEILEKTLQRLLNE

-950 MQSKIEVMSK
+950 MLNKIEVMSK
-960 ERIDLEQAIA
+960 ERVDLEEAIA

-1018 DDPLQAGLEVLAS
+1018 EDPLQAGLEVLAS

-1075 PLDDSNVG
+1075 PLDDTNVG
-1083 KFCGLLKKIVEETN
+1083 RFCDLLNQIVDETN

-1133 LEQASRIRDTTLK
+1133 LEQASRIRDIA
-1146 DNFL
+1146 

>member
-1 MKFKSVRISGFKSF
+1 MKFQSVRISGFKSF
-15 LESTEIEINNG
+15 LEPTEIQMNRG

-35 CGKSNIVEAVKWI
+35 CGKSNIVEAIKWI

-71 ERPARNFAEVS
+71 ERPSRNFAEVS
-82 IKLDNAAKKAP
+82 IKLDNSEKKAP
-93 AIFNHHDEIEITR
+93 AIFNHYDEIEITR
-106 KIEREKGSIYRVNG
+106 KIEREKGSVYRVNG

-127 VQLIFADSGTGA
+127 IQLIFADNGTGA
-139 RSSGIVSQG
+139 RSSGIVGQG
-148 RIAQIIDANP
+148 RIAQIIDSNP

-185 KGASDNLDRLVDIEQ
+185 KGASDNLDRLSDIEQ

-233 FLNLLN
+233 FFNLMN
-239 NAKIEFN
+239 NAKKEAN
-246 DLNVQLKD
+246 DLDIQLKN
-254 ANQNVDRG
+254 ANENVSQG
-262 QIQVSKQT
+262 QIKVAEHT
-270 KFQLEISNK
+270 KSQLHLANK
-279 IPTYKK
+279 IPDLKK
-285 SESDK
+285 DEAEK
-290 AAILQAL
+290 AATLQTL
-297 NITKIRLEEEKLSA
+297 NITKIKLDEEKSSA
-311 QNALDNITS
+311 QNALQNIIN
-320 QIVLIK
+320 QINLIN
-326 NDVAREF
+326 NDIARES

-343 INLLTEEKNLI
+343 SNLLTEEKNLK
-354 EDTKN
+354 EDSEN
-359 FSSKISKATDLVKEL
+359 FSTKITKATDLVKKL
-374 KIKSDNADERLSTV
+374 RSISDAADDKLSTI
-388 TSEIYSIRSDKS
+388 TSEIYSIKSDKS

-406 KNLKEKIETAQNQLI
+406 KNLKQKIEVTQNQLA
-421 NLNID
+421 NFNIED
-426 SDKNNFKL
+426 DKNRFKL
-434 DKQKLIDLKKL
+434 DKEKIINLKKL
-445 VQENNKLNYLN
+445 IQENNQLNDGYN
-456 KSQLEKLEKL
+456 VELEKLEKL
-466 ESGFVKE
+466 ETRLVEE
-473 KNIAMFEFNKV
+473 KNTAVFEFNKV
-484 NAELDSLSSLLGHD
+484 NLEFDSLSTLLGRD
-498 SLNQNT
+498 TLNSNT
-504 LEKKLG
+504 LEKTIG

-527 LAPIFSEDNA
+527 LAPILSDDQSTENA
-537 VENST
+537 T

-547 FKAALTT
+547 FKTISTAS
-554 ELPEHVTPII
+554 LPESVIPIVT
-564 SKITKSSILDT
+564 KITKSSILDT
-575 ALTGVGIVENK
+575 ALKGVGIVDNK
-586 EIAFKIQKKLTFGQA
+586 EIAFKLQKELTFGQA
-601 LTTPNGGLW
+601 LTTPSGGLW

-634 LRFLQNELPSLEKK
+634 LRLLQNKLPSLKEN
-648 QSLTEKKLD
+648 QSLSEKRLEECFNNIKKYKDDLANLQVKLSSLIS
-657 ESINN
+657 ESNELELQN
-662 TKKCR
+662 TKV
-667 DNISNLQIKLSE
+667 
-679 LISQSNQLEL
+679 
-689 ENTKLESKMLSSEIL
+689 ESKLLSSEAL
-704 IQELKNI
+704 IKELKNTERMSLE
-711 ELTSKKDLIE
+711 ELSE
-721 LEKEFNNSINLP
+721 LEKEFNNSLNLP

-748 CRIELTDAMAAEQQI
+748 SRNELTDAMAAEQQI

-775 QISNQKESWKIREE
+775 QLGHQKENWKVREE
-789 EAKTRLIL
+789 EAKTRLIS
-797 LEERLKLS
+797 LEERLKTS
-805 QDEKKRLSTLPNIF
+805 QDEKNRLSTLPESF
-819 EKKEEE
+819 EKKEAELNIKIEE
-825 LIIKV
+825 
-830 EDAIRNRNIAA
+830 AISNRNIAA
-841 DELVQTETS
+841 DQLVKNETS
-850 LNQADK
+850 LNDADK
-856 FLREA
+856 LVREA
-861 EKEVSSL
+861 EKVVSTL

-877 LLNLSKI
+877 LLNLSKA

-891 RVFEKLRIKSDELNK
+891 RVFEKLKIKSTELNK
-906 IVNTKEEDRPNK
+906 FINTKEEDQPIK
-918 SIEILEKTLERLINE
+918 SIEILEKTLQRLLNE

-950 MQSKIEVMSK
+950 MLNKIEVMSK
-960 ERIDLEQAIA
+960 ERVDLEEAIA

-1018 DDPLQAGLEVLAS
+1018 EDPLQAGLEVLAS

-1075 PLDDSNVG
+1075 PLDDTNVG
-1083 KFCGLLKKIVEETN
+1083 RFCDLLNQIVDETN

-1133 LEQASRIRDTTLK
+1133 LEQASRIRDIA
-1146 DNFL
+1146 